1 MMGDDADLWIWSC
14 SAYVGTF
21 SDVCERVELRA
32 WKWRLVAALAARTE

>member
-21 SDVCERVELRA
+21 SDVCEMSC
-32 WKWRLVAALAARTE
+32 VACLEIALGGGACSKD